1 MAYTKNN
8 WARGDVITSAKLNN
22 IETGIATIAAT
33 TDTINDSVNTIS
45 TKIDNI
51 TTSIESIGEAATNNG
66 AAVSTLNTTVE
77 GISSNLTSLNDSVGG
92 LNAAINTGDSK
103 ADVKI
108 GILESTIQL
117 LTEKLAKLSK
127 TNVETVETLT
137 ANYTDAEKD
146 FVGEGVAIPAGKLDV
161 TAKSIELVGSTAE
174 SAHVGLKAT
183 DDVAMTGVVTSG
195 TLAKNVSNASWSI
208 DTSETVTI
216 KDCDFSQVGY
226 NCVEIGLGNTA
237 PKNVLIENCRF
248 GNVSNNS
255 ILVFAT
261 ADNATIT
268 IRNCSFGR
276 VSQVLRLSN
285 RTNATGVVVNLI
297 DCTIEATDSNL
308 NWPMILCQD
317 YMAGT
322 GADIKAANRF
332 APEKITINIINCEK
346 AGQVITAPASMAEV
360 CASGDDK
367 GLIVVYNNYENAT
380 AANKPAEAIVAYDA
394 TRYPTLNIL

>member
-22 IETGIATIAAT
+22 IETGIANIAST
-33 TDTINDSVNTIS
+33 TDTINDAVNTIS

-51 TTSIESIGEAATNNG
+51 TTSIEAIGAATTTNG
-66 AAVSTLNTTVE
+66 DAVTTLNTTVDN
-77 GISSNLTSLNDSVGG
+77 ISSSLTSLNEGVNG
-92 LNAAINTGDSK
+92 LNAAVTAGDSK

-127 TNVETVETLT
+127 TNVDKVETLT
-137 ANYTDAEKD
+137 ANYTDTEKD

-161 TAKSIELVGSTAE
+161 TAKTIELVGGTAE

-183 DDVAMTGVVTSG
+183 DDVVLTGVVTSG
-195 TLAKNVSNASWSI
+195 NLAKNVSNAGWSI
-208 DTSETVTI
+208 NTDETVTI
-216 KDCDFSQVGY
+216 KDCDFSQTGY
-226 NCVEIGLGNTA
+226 NSVEIGLNNTA

-248 GNVSNNS
+248 GNTSNNS

-297 DCTIEATDSNL
+297 NCTIEATDSDL
-308 NWPMILCQD
+308 QWPMILCQD
-317 YMAGT
+317 YMADT
-322 GADIKAANRF
+322 GANIKAANRF

-360 CASGDDK
+360 CASGDEK

-380 AANKPAEAIVAYDA
+380 AANAAAAAIVAYDA
-394 TRYPTLNIL
+394 TRYPTLNVL